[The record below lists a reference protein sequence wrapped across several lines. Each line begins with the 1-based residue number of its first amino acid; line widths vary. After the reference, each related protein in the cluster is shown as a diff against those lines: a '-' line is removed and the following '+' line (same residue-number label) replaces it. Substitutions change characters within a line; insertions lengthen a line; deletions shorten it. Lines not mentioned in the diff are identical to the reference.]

1 GNLDCQVWDE
11 GTSYTETVR
20 AAIQNYWNYFVF
32 TNYRRGRYE
41 NSFINGF
48 LSRESRLGWYLT
60 TFYRFYY
67 FYQQWNIGIRDDL
80 LEASLVGLNFINQV
94 LGTPEPGAHCLDEA
108 TNTYQNVHSIS
119 DEALADCQLL
129 EVPNGVG
136 RTHNMVYS
144 EDYYWPTLDYIG
156 SFYAKYGILFYLSD
170 TSSRFFRVANTADQR
185 FFSIGYYR
193 VFKKELISL
202 LQSMMFA
209 WLGVEDGESYLPYA
223 MAESVMPRALVA
235 PEAFGQTPAD
245 MVGTPQIKAPIGYN
259 TVFQALLL
267 STVFNTSSY
276 DAVLDFDEYL
286 AISEAGSSDDREYPE
301 GWDVTT
307 FSHPQTGVVYRAA
320 QTTDNLSIGYA
331 LLVEAERFVAERW
344 QPAADNLATAIDTG
358 TDEDVATARRTLA
371 ELDLTL
377 GKFTDMI
384 GDLRWLRGVVDRGQ
398 D

>member
-1 GNLDCQVWDE
+1 M
-11 GTSYTETVR
+11 
-20 AAIQNYWNYFVF
+20 F
-32 TNYRRGRYE
+32 T
-41 NSFINGF
+41 
-48 LSRESRLGWYLT
+48 
-60 TFYRFYY
+60 
-67 FYQQWNIGIRDDL
+67 
-80 LEASLVGLNFINQV
+80 
-94 LGTPEPGAHCLDEA
+94 
-108 TNTYQNVHSIS
+108 
-119 DEALADCQLL
+119 
-129 EVPNGVG
+129 
-136 RTHNMVYS
+136 
-144 EDYYWPTLDYIG
+144 
-156 SFYAKYGILFYLSD
+156 
-170 TSSRFFRVANTADQR
+170 
-185 FFSIGYYR
+185 
-193 VFKKELISL
+193 
-202 LQSMMFA
+202 
-209 WLGVEDGESYLPYA
+209 WLGVDEGERYLPYA

-286 AISEAGSSDDREYPE
+286 AISEEGSSDDREYPE

-344 QPAADNLATAIDTG
+344 QPAADNLTTAVDTG
-358 TDEDVATARRTLA
+358 TAEDIASARRTLA

-384 GDLRWLRGVVDRGQ
+384 GDLRWLRGVVDRGR